1 MIDIVLQ
8 VGDLAVSVKELEGM
22 LGIPLSGFVPGP
34 DSAPWATKLPMDR
47 LTQYL
52 RKALHLS
59 DEGTSIHF
67 FKEKKT
73 LHTTLAS
80 ITVV

>member
-8 VGDLAVSVKELEGM
+8 VGDIAVSVKELEGV

-34 DSAPWATKLPMDR
+34 GSAPVATKLPMDQ

-59 DEGTSIHF
+59 DKGTSIHF
-67 FKEKKT
+67 FKEK
-73 LHTTLAS
+73 
-80 ITVV
+80 